1 MKDKLINKLTSKKAS
16 IGIIGLGYVGLPLA
30 LAYSKEG
37 YKVLGIDQDQEKVIS
52 INEGKSFIKH
62 IESSDINKALEQ
74 GLKATNEFSEI
85 GNIDAL
91 IICVPTPLNSYKEP
105 DLTYVIDSITSSIPY
120 LKKGQA
126 ICLVSTTYPGTT
138 EEELLPRIESEGLK
152 VGKDIF
158 LIYSPEREDPGN
170 IDFKTGSIPKVVGGY
185 TEDCL
190 EVGISLFE
198 KVIEKIVPVSSL
210 KVAEITKLLENIY
223 RAVNIGLVND
233 MKKIADKMDIDI
245 FEVINA
251 ASTKPFGF
259 KPFYPGPGLGGHCI
273 PIDPFYLSW
282 KSKQYGIYNH
292 FIELAGEINTEMPNW
307 VIEKTV
313 SALNNSSK
321 SLRDSKVLVLGVS
334 YKKDVDDLRES
345 PALTIIEKLLKKGAK
360 VSFSDPNISSVNL
373 KESSVLLESIKLTE
387 ESLSDFDVIIV
398 VTDHTDFDYELI
410 KRASKL
416 IVDTRGVFDIEDGK
430 IFRA

>member
-233 MKKIADKMDIDI
+233 MKKITDKMDIDI